1 MTKKMNES
9 LIRQINLAKVK
20 NHSLIEKGTGID
32 KSTISLHLN
41 SKRPLSIEHA
51 KAYAKYLEIPLIKIL
66 DDTVVK
72 YRVVKYANDLG
83 EVTNPTEEDFDII
96 LAPNEIENSHQYA
109 IYNKDRNSVYWYCP
123 RITCSNADTT
133 NQYAYIKTDDI
144 SYLGHIIKY
153 SDEDKNIVEFL
164 NVHTNKKM
172 KIKCNLCYPIT
183 GITFCDFAT
192 VTKVENQL

>member
-1 MTKKMNES
+1 MIKKMNES

-72 YRVVKYANDLG
+72 YRVVKYSNDLG

-96 LAPNEIENSHQYA
+96 LAPNEIESSNQYA
-109 IYNKDRNSVYWYCP
+109 IYDKKRNSVYWYTQKISCNNISVED
-123 RITCSNADTT
+123 R
-133 NQYAYIKTDDI
+133 YAYIKTDKV
-144 SYLGHIIKY
+144 SYLGHIEKY
-153 SDEDKNIVEFL
+153 SDKDKHIVDFL
-164 NVHTNKKM
+164 NVHTGKKM
-172 KIKCNLCYPIT
+172 KIKCKLCYPIT

-192 VTKVENQL
+192 ATKVENQL

>member
-1 MTKKMNES
+1 MIKKMNES

-72 YRVVKYANDLG
+72 YRVVKYSNDLG

-96 LAPNEIENSHQYA
+96 LAPNEIESSNQYA
-109 IYNKDRNSVYWYCP
+109 IYDKKRNSVYWYTQKISCNNTSVED
-123 RITCSNADTT
+123 R
-133 NQYAYIKTDDI
+133 YAYIKTDKV
-144 SYLGHIIKY
+144 SYLGHIEKY
-153 SDEDKNIVEFL
+153 SDKDKHLVDFL
-164 NVHTNKKM
+164 NVHTGKKM
-172 KIKCNLCYPIT
+172 KVKCKLCYPIT

-192 VTKVENQL
+192 ATKVENQL